1 MATGVSEAASYTV
14 DLAGDLATS
23 TRDAARSASNSA
35 QNAVTR
41 ARNEAQAEDVVNIH
55 ASSTAQSVHPVENAL
70 QHKHFVKEA
79 TRWGVAEHDVSFT
92 GANGFSLQRTT
103 RAACD
108 CVLSSKT

>member
-1 MATGVSEAASYTV
+1 MASAASEAASYTV

-55 ASSTAQSVHPVENAL
+55 SSSNNNTSQGVHPVENAL

-92 GANGFSLQRTT
+92 GKST
-103 RAACD
+103 
-108 CVLSSKT
+108 